1 MPPSP
6 EPTPLRGSL
15 QYPASDVAVEG
26 ILTDLPGKLSTVLE
40 YDRVGLE
47 GLTTPK
53 RITLWFRR
61 GARRIFEVRMVRRGG
76 RWLVG
81 IGGLDPARVYR
92 GILICRDHFDCWFGV
107 SPQEVQAFERE
118 RQRPAGK
125 VPSEDSRRGG

>member
-1 MPPSP
+1 MA
-6 EPTPLRGSL
+6 LQGSL

-26 ILTDLPGKLSTVLE
+26 ILADLPGKLSTVLE

-61 GARRIFEVRMVRRGG
+61 GARRVFEVRMVRCGG

-81 IGGLDPARVYR
+81 IGGLDPSRVYR
-92 GILICRDHFDCWFGV
+92 GILICRDHFDRWFGV
-107 SPQEVQAFERE
+107 SPQDVRTYEQGR
-118 RQRPAGK
+118 RTGPD
-125 VPSEDSRRGG
+125 SESLRGSGMRRSN

>member
-6 EPTPLRGSL
+6 EPILLRGSL
-15 QYPASDVAVEG
+15 QYPASDVGVEG

-47 GLTTPK
+47 GLTAPK

-81 IGGLDPARVYR
+81 IGGLDPTGVYR
-92 GILICRDHFDCWFGV
+92 GILICRDHFDRWFGV
-107 SPQEVQAFERE
+107 RPQEIRAYERHK
-118 RQRPAGK
+118 RKA
-125 VPSEDSRRGG
+125 